1 VEGYEII
8 VKPELSLKNK
18 VARSNPKV
26 NYMMVTI
33 LLSLTALMV
42 LSSVYIMIPIVYDL
56 SILFDVS
63 IGKAAWS
70 TSFFALFYAFGFL
83 VFGPLSDRFGAKKT
97 IVVGL
102 AALSLCTLLISTAHS
117 LELLLLFRS
126 IQGFVAATFAPVAL
140 AYIFEIF
147 PTQKRATSIAFL
159 STGYLAAGIFGQL
172 LSSVVTGSFGWS
184 YVFIFF
190 SIMYCIASLLAL
202 IALPQTVRKQNIEI
216 NLFFIWK
223 KMLRL
228 LLKPTLLACYI
239 ITFTLLFSFVAMY
252 ASLGRHLTA
261 VFGLTE
267 QQIFLIRS
275 LGIIG
280 MIISPFTGRLINRFS
295 LKKVLISGL
304 SIAVGG
310 LVLLWIMPT
319 IILLAF
325 STIIFVTGLS
335 LTFPAIMNL
344 VGMLGGEFRSGA
356 TSLYTFILFIGA
368 SAGSLLV
375 NIEHFKII
383 ILLTIITLLVSLI
396 ISIKL
401 KVPEKI
407 Y

>member
-1 VEGYEII
+1 
-8 VKPELSLKNK
+8 VKPELNLELK
-18 VARSNPKV
+18 VPRSKAKV
-26 NYMMVTI
+26 NYILVTI

-42 LSSVYIMIPIVYDL
+42 LSSVYIMIPIIYDL
-56 SILFDVS
+56 SEIFAVS
-63 IGKAAWS
+63 TGKASWS
-70 TSFFALFYAFGFL
+70 TSIFALFYAFGFL
-83 VFGPLSDRFGAKKT
+83 VFGPLSDSFGAKNT

-102 AALSLCTLLISTAHS
+102 AVLSLCTLLISTVHS
-117 LELLLLFRS
+117 FELLLLFRS

-147 PTQKRATSIAFL
+147 PAEKRATTIAFL

-172 LSSVVTGSFGWS
+172 VSSLVTGSLGWS

-190 SIMYCIASLLAL
+190 SITYCITSLLAI
-202 IALPQTVRKQNIEI
+202 IALPQTVHKTSIEI
-216 NLFFIWK
+216 NLMFIWK
-223 KMLRL
+223 KMFSLIR
-228 LLKPTLLACYI
+228 KPTLFACYI
-239 ITFTLLFSFVAMY
+239 ITFTLLFSFVGMY
-252 ASLGRHLTA
+252 ASLGRHLTS

-280 MIISPFTGRLINRFS
+280 MIISPFTGLLINRFS
-295 LKKVLISGL
+295 LKKVLITGL
-304 SIAVGG
+304 SSAIAG

-325 STIIFVTGLS
+325 STIIFVAGLS
-335 LTFPAIMNL
+335 LTLPSIMNL
-344 VGMLGGEFRSGA
+344 VGMLGKEFRSGA

-383 ILLTIITLLVSLI
+383 ILLIIIILLGSFF

-401 KVPEKI
+401 KVPEDE
-407 Y
+407 